1 MKVVRMLSAYLFL
14 VLNFALITISSS
26 NMSSLCVYHS
36 YHARQQS
43 AVNEAT
49 NRVPR
54 SEPRCRA
61 RPETMVSM
69 WVANDE

>member
-1 MKVVRMLSAYLFL
+1 MKSCSNAMYVAAYLFL
-14 VLNFALITISSS
+14 VLNFALITTSSI
-26 NMSSLCVYHS
+26 NMSSLCVHHS

-43 AVNEAT
+43 TVNEAT

-61 RPETMVSM
+61 RPETMVNM
-69 WVANDE
+69 W